1 MKTSSLTWR
10 WKALS
15 HKQILLGRTTHAVS
29 HARRCASEASGAPQ
43 RPDRRKSALSIKQT
57 PSSTPGAATP
67 RARQAASLRPHVR
80 LANGAAVVVILFTR
94 CYHRGQRGLRLRTR
108 RSWRRQRGNNSHVLS
123 KLDRRSS
130 GLGGS
135 VRRKR
140 RRAGLG
146 RLEVSGFQRA
156 V

>member
-94 CYHRGQRGLRLRTR
+94 CYHRVVYT
-108 RSWRRQRGNNSHVLS
+108 VLP
-123 KLDRRSS
+123 S
-130 GLGGS
+130 GAA
-135 VRRKR
+135 
-140 RRAGLG
+140 RATASDPTVVATPEGKQQPCSI
-146 RLEVSGFQRA
+146 EA
-156 V
+156 